1 MERSPRISA
10 GRSEIV
16 LSSSKKKSVL
26 ATGKRKTS
34 KARVVVSE
42 GKGRIRINNVPI
54 HLVEPFL
61 AREKILE
68 PYMLAGD
75 YKARVDISINTNGGG
90 FMSHAEAA
98 RMGIAQGMVKFTR
111 SKRLRSK
118 YHEYDRTMLAGDAR
132 RKESKKFGGPG
143 ARRRKQKSYR

>member
-1 MERSPRISA
+1 
-10 GRSEIV
+10 
-16 LSSSKKKSVL
+16 LSTSKKKSVL

-42 GKGRIRINNVPI
+42 GKGRIRVNNVPI
-54 HLVEPFL
+54 HLIEPYL

-68 PYMLAGD
+68 PYRLAGD
-75 YKARVDISINTNGGG
+75 YKDRVDISINTNGGG
-90 FMSHAEAA
+90 FMSQAEAA